1 MAYGPPAAV
10 EAPRR
15 HLTER
20 QAELV
25 ERLVSAAAQEVE
37 DKEYGSITVRS
48 IAKRAGVAPAT
59 AYTYFSSKDHLLAE
73 VLWRRMQALPPPL
86 VGVHRPVADR
96 VADVV
101 RDMGLG
107 TVDSPAVIAAC
118 TTALLGSGHD
128 VMRVREQIGAEIHR
142 RLQAAL
148 GPDGDPA
155 VLRVLE
161 VTYTGAMLSA
171 GMGHLDF
178 AELPER
184 LAEAARLMSGGAAP
198 VRGITGTVPEAGGPW
213 ERR

>member
-1 MAYGPPAAV
+1 MVYGSSAAV

-25 ERLVSAAAQEVE
+25 QRLVSAAAEEVE
-37 DKEYGSITVRS
+37 EKEHGTITVRS

-59 AYTYFSSKDHLLAE
+59 AYTYFSSKDHLLSE
-73 VLWRRMQALPPPL
+73 VLWRRMQALPTPL
-86 VGVHRPVADR
+86 VDVNRPVADR

-107 TVDSPAVIAAC
+107 TVDSPAVVAAC
-118 TTALLGSGHD
+118 TTALLGSGPD
-128 VMRVREQIGAEIHR
+128 VKHVRERIGTEIHR
-142 RLQAAL
+142 RLLAAL
-148 GPDGDPA
+148 GPDGDPP

-161 VTYTGAMLSA
+161 ITYIGAMLSA

-184 LAEAARLMSGGAAP
+184 LAEAAALLAR
-198 VRGITGTVPEAGGPW
+198 AGGSGAGSPVPGAG
-213 ERR
+213 R